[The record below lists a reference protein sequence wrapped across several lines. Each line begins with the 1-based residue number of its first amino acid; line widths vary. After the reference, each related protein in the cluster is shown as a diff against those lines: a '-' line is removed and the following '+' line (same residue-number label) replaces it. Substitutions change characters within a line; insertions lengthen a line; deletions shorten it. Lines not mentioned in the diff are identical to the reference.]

1 MRIVMDRFVPHF
13 IRELR
18 RQASGRARFA
28 ARRGRGMK
36 DHGRA
41 QETVVIGV
49 VRPLVID
56 LRRLL
61 LDCWT
66 RGGDEIGGGQL
77 PGVRGRAAFT
87 QYDCYVACEAQ
98 HCAALRFLPPAT
110 AEAS

>member
-1 MRIVMDRFVPHF
+1 
-13 IRELR
+13 
-18 RQASGRARFA
+18 
-28 ARRGRGMK
+28 MK

-66 RGGDEIGGGQL
+66 RGWCSD
-77 PGVRGRAAFT
+77 GRRE
-87 QYDCYVACEAQ
+87 V
-98 HCAALRFLPPAT
+98 LRFGGADSCQALW
-110 AEAS
+110 ASGY